1 MAIESLSAVPPGS
14 DVFIDANIFIYGLNG
29 QSPQCHD
36 FFQRCAREEVFGITS
51 FEVLSEVLH
60 QLMLAEAVTK
70 GLIVE
75 QNWRLLRKNPQV
87 VSQLHDYWSQV
98 EQILGLNFLVLGL
111 EEKLFRRSQAV
122 RRSYGLLTND
132 SLYVA
137 AMEEYGL
144 DLLATNDN
152 DFGSIPTLTVY
163 KPTDA

>member
-29 QSPQCHD
+29 QSPQCYD
-36 FFQRCAREEVFGITS
+36 FFQRCAREDVFGITS

-70 GLIVE
+70 GLIARHD
-75 QNWRLLRKNPQV
+75 WRLLGRNPKV
-87 VSQLHDYWSQV
+87 VRPLYDYWNQV
-98 EQILGLNFLVLGL
+98 EQILDLNFLILGL
-111 EEKLFRRSQAV
+111 GERIFRRSQTV
-122 RRSYGLLTND
+122 RRLYGLLTND
-132 SLYVA
+132 SLHVA

-152 DFGSIPTLTVY
+152 GFRSIPTLTIY
-163 KPTDA
+163 KPTDT